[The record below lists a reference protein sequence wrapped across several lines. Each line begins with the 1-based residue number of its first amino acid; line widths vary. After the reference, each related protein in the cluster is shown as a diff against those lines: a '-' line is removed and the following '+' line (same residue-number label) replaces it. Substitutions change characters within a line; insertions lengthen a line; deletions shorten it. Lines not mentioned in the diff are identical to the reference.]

1 MFNPLKGLGEINELR
16 KQAMQLQ
23 AALKQIIINETKG
36 RAEVELSADMKI
48 HSVKILILFYFLFV
62 IVGLLLIPVLTEVVN
77 KYTHATEMGTLIDN
91 FIAFLIVLFFYVPIG
106 IYFLNGLRKKVPQN

>member
-23 AALKQIIINETKG
+23 NALKQIIINEQKG

-48 HSVKILILFYFLFV
+48 HSVKVSGEEMNDLKDCLNDAI
-62 IVGLLLIPVLTEVVN
+62 E
-77 KYTHATEMGTLIDN
+77 KAQKKAAQKMQEMG
-91 FIAFLIVLFFYVPIG
+91 
-106 IYFLNGLRKKVPQN
+106 GLGGMFGK